1 MFSKAESQK
10 IKHEFWVAFA
20 EAYPR
25 KWMLYDTKI
34 KDVSFKFY
42 VDNKKALV
50 MLEIEPKEDNLRK
63 IYFEKIESLKT
74 ILHDEF
80 LSEAIFEKDFYLDT
94 GKAVSRIWVELNGIS
109 VFNMASWAAI
119 FRFFNLSMDAFERFF
134 YEYEDYIKD
143 LEINT

>member
-1 MFSKAESQK
+1 MFSKAEAQK

-25 KWMLYDTKI
+25 KWLLYDTKI
-34 KDVSFKFY
+34 KDVSLKFY
-42 VDNKKALV
+42 ADNKKAQV
-50 MLEIEPKEDNLRK
+50 MLEIAPKEDHLRT
-63 IYFEKIESLKT
+63 IYYEKIESLKA
-74 ILHDEF
+74 ILLEDF
-80 LSEAIFEKDFYLDT
+80 LPEAVFEKDFYLDT

-109 VFNMASWAAI
+109 IFNQASWAAI
-119 FRFFNLSMDAFERFF
+119 FRFFNIHMDLLERFF